1 MSMESDTSLF
11 GVIRS
16 PPENLEERGK
26 RPKSESESEPKP
38 ELEPEP
44 KSELEPEPKP
54 KPERKPKPA
63 WELKRVN
70 DLTLSDFSMYDDDI
84 KPFGFMC
91 AKFYYRNKAQIQKD
105 NEYEAAIADYK
116 KRSRGLSVYDAI
128 TPPRI
133 AQYGKCWV
141 AVPLD
146 LNENRLRRL
155 IPLCKLALDK
165 YNADNQGANFVFLD
179 VVKTTWSAAGT
190 YYITFRAE
198 KDPPN
203 CSATTFQAQV
213 WENRNGPHKV
223 KSCAIKT
230 FAVPLDMDENL
241 RSRLT
246 PLCKLALEKYNADN
260 QGANYVFLDVVK
272 RTWSVSPMFYITFRA
287 KKDLPNCS
295 AKTFQAQVWENMN
308 GPNEVRS
315 CHLKKKKKKKRS

>member
-165 YNADNQGANFVFLD
+165 YNADNQ
-179 VVKTTWSAAGT
+179 
-190 YYITFRAE
+190 
-198 KDPPN
+198 
-203 CSATTFQAQV
+203 AQV

>member
-11 GVIRS
+11 GVIRP

-26 RPKSESESEPKP
+26 RPKSESE
-38 ELEPEP
+38 PEP
-44 KSELEPEPKP
+44 KSELEPE
-54 KPERKPKPA
+54 RKPKPT
-63 WELKRVN
+63 WKLKRVD

-128 TPPRI
+128 TPPRVGS
-133 AQYGKCWV
+133 YGKCGV

-146 LNENRLRRL
+146 MDENLRSRL
-155 IPLCKLALDK
+155 IPLCKLALEK

-190 YYITFRAE
+190 FYITFRAQ

-230 FAVPLDMDENL
+230 
-241 RSRLT
+241 
-246 PLCKLALEKYNADN
+246 
-260 QGANYVFLDVVK
+260 
-272 RTWSVSPMFYITFRA
+272 
-287 KKDLPNCS
+287 
-295 AKTFQAQVWENMN
+295 
-308 GPNEVRS
+308 
-315 CHLKKKKKKKRS
+315 